1 MVHRTVFHPQFQH
14 VLVGVADERP
24 LPCEVETSPF
34 AFMLATAPA
43 SPDNIHPFAACRDE
57 RHDPVLDSALLE
69 QNI

>member
-1 MVHRTVFHPQFQH
+1 MRFKVPLCDAWGDR
-14 VLVGVADERP
+14 VADERP